1 MTTRV
6 VENYSGQQGTSI
18 EDLARMLEAVLQ
30 NQQKQ
35 AVMMKSL
42 SERLDRVTDILEE
55 KDARRRNRII
65 RQHIPARFMREGT
78 TRHNDD

>member
-6 VENYSGQQGTSI
+6 VENYSGEQGTSS
-18 EDLARMLEAVLQ
+18 EELARMLEAVLQ
-30 NQQKQ
+30 NQQRQ
-35 AVMMKSL
+35 AVTMKSL

-78 TRHNDD
+78 RHNDD